1 MQPYQSEFIEFAL
14 DVGVLRFG
22 EFTLKSGR
30 RSPYFFNS
38 GRFDSGASLAR
49 LAHFYVEAI
58 ESSGVAFDMLYG
70 PAYKGIP
77 LATAVTVAYSLTR
90 QRDVPYAFNRKETKD
105 HGEGGATV
113 GAALDGSVLIVDDVV
128 SAGTSTRESV
138 DIIRAA
144 GARPTGL
151 AICLDRQE
159 RGVGRTS
166 AIQEIERQM
175 GLRVVSI
182 ITLDHLVRYLEARG
196 GRDTDL
202 GRIHAY
208 RAQYGTTG

>member
-1 MQPYQSEFIEFAL
+1 
-14 DVGVLRFG
+14 
-22 EFTLKSGR
+22 
-30 RSPYFFNS
+30 
-38 GRFDSGASLAR
+38 
-49 LAHFYVEAI
+49 
-58 ESSGVAFDMLYG
+58 MLYG

-159 RGVGRTS
+159 PWRRPNLRHPGRS
-166 AIQEIERQM
+166 SGRW